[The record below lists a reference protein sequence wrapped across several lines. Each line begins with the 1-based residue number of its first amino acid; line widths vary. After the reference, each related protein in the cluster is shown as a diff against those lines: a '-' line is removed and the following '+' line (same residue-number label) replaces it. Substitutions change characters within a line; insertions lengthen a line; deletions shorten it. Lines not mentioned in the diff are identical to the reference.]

1 MPAPRV
7 APHRTTLAKALAKE
21 KVAQHKR
28 KCATSYR
35 EPHLLDEIALKLK
48 AKEKAKINTS

>member
-35 EPHLLDEIALKLK
+35 EPHLLDEIVIKLK
-48 AKEKAKINTS
+48 AKEKAK